1 MKTMRNYL
9 SQLTE
14 YLFGVYGLGSK
25 TIMYKFTCQKF
36 CTAKA
41 TLKLED
47 ELGVGGHAFNPS
59 RGKASLCLV
68 CRVPGPQSN
77 TEEPYLKKKNNN
89 R

>member
-59 RGKASLCLV
+59 RGRPVSAWSAEFQDR
-68 CRVPGPQSN
+68 RVTQRNPI
-77 TEEPYLKKKNNN
+77 
-89 R
+89 